1 MERLFRLGYEPALT
15 LGNAKSIDILAYHP
29 QDRKQLRVS
38 VKAVRDGGKWGV
50 GKDDLSIE
58 EDLIFFFLLYKSF
71 DDLATSPDV
80 YVMPATEVEKRKQ
93 PWLNETSAIYYSGI
107 NKSKDLEYFKNAWNL
122 I

>member
-80 YVMPATEVEKRKQ
+80 YVMPAREVEKRKQ